1 MESAEGVLNVMKESN
16 LQPSSDTFTLL
27 ASGYAKKGDIAKVV
41 EIIDTCDSNEMY
53 LNDKDYLDIIYS
65 LAINGHGDKID
76 QVN

>member
-1 MESAEGVLNVMKESN
+1 MESAEGVLDVMKASN

-41 EIIDTCDSNEMY
+41 EILDSCDNNEVY
-53 LNDKDYLDIIYS
+53 LNDKEYLDIIYS
-65 LAINGHGDKID
+65 LAVNGHGDKID